1 MPTNSAQAQVSNET
15 KQAVISELIKT
26 AAGRQRLAAS
36 MIQPLRT
43 RRDYTSVGRKTFLVE
58 QLPDG
63 ALPIYDKD
71 PGVTAYVIGEEG
83 ENILAITKP
92 RRVIF
97 PLFEIATNP
106 EIPLTQIKER
116 RFDLIERSQDLA
128 KVAIQVEEDTRT
140 FQVLDAIAVSGFDD
154 LSGQTNPDVTVVA
167 PITPSVMADAF
178 GLIEQHD
185 LRVARIFINAKD
197 YTDIRKWGRD
207 VLDIETQASLL
218 RTGLQATL
226 WGAQII
232 VTRLVTPGTV
242 YVCCE
247 PEYFGRIPVRTELT
261 VLSADDPKART
272 IGFSVFENLG
282 IGAFN
287 PRGLTRLTVTRG

>member
-1 MPTNSAQAQVSNET
+1 MTNTVDNAV
-15 KQAVISELIKT
+15 KQKIISDYIKT
-26 AAGRQRLAAS
+26 PQGRAKLAAS
-36 MIQPLRT
+36 MTQPLRL

-71 PGVTAYVIGEEG
+71 PDVTAFVVGEEG

-97 PLFEIATNP
+97 PLFEIASNP

-116 RFDLIERSQDLA
+116 RFDLIERAQDLA
-128 KVAIQVEEDTRT
+128 RAQIQAAEDERVFAILDSVATQ
-140 FQVLDAIAVSGFDD
+140 GFDS
-154 LSGQTNPDVTVVA
+154 LTNQNADIPVVA
-167 PITPSVMADAF
+167 PLNGAVLADAYS
-178 GLIEQHD
+178 LIERYD
-185 LRVARIFINAKD
+185 LRVARVFMNARD
-197 YTDIRKWGRD
+197 YADIRKFGRD
-207 VLDIETQASLL
+207 ILDIESQAALL
-218 RTGLQATL
+218 KTGLQATL
-226 WGAQII
+226 WGAQLI
-232 VTRLVTPGTV
+232 TSRLVPVGTV

-247 PEYFGRIPVRTELT
+247 PEMFGRIPVRTELT

-282 IGAFN
+282 IGAYN
-287 PRGLTRLTVTRG
+287 PRGLARLTVTR

>member
-1 MPTNSAQAQVSNET
+1 MSQNLDNAV
-15 KQAVISELIKT
+15 KQKIISEYIKT
-26 AAGRQRLAAS
+26 AAGRAKLAAS

-71 PGVTAYVIGEEG
+71 PDVTAYVVGEEG
-83 ENILAITKP
+83 ENILAIQKP

-97 PLFEIATNP
+97 PLFEIASNP

-116 RFDLIERSQDLA
+116 RFDLIERAQDLA
-128 KVAIQVEEDTRT
+128 KAQIQAAEDERV
-140 FQVLDAIAVSGFDD
+140 FAVLDSIAVSGFDNM
-154 LSGQTNPDVTVVA
+154 SGQTNPDQQVVA
-167 PITPSVMADAF
+167 PINSSVLADAF
-178 GLIEQHD
+178 AEIERHD
-185 LRVARIFINAKD
+185 LRVARIYMNARD
-197 YTDIRKWGRD
+197 YGDIRKFGREI
-207 VLDIETQASLL
+207 LDIESQATLL
-218 RTGLQATL
+218 KTGLMATL

-232 VTRLVTPGTV
+232 VSRLVPPGYV
-242 YVCCE
+242 YVCCD
-247 PEYFGRIPVRTELT
+247 PEMFGRIPVRTELT

-287 PRGLTRLTVTRG
+287 PRGLCRLVVQR